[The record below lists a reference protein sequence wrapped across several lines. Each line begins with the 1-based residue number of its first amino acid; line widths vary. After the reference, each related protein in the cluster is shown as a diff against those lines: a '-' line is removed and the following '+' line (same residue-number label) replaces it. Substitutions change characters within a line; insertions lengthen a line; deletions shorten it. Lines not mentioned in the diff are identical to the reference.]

1 MFYTYYWDV
10 FCLIKVNKSKSGNVI
25 SGEIVVPRSQ
35 DVSPRSAETP
45 KGPENV
51 RIAQLEQNIKF
62 LQEQH
67 HLMLTGLHNEIESLK
82 NRNRGVCVCLLNS
95 FRCFNKNYFLSRTPV
110 PVGVCEGFLAK
121 FWILIFSWRWYKAQS
136 MWLFIYIFQKYN
148 LNLSQIFFSLKNLY
162 KYTYLNILQIY
173 SSPKPF
179 NITPLQVEILEKE
192 MADLKLQLQETESRN
207 LYLSAIVDEQKKY
220 VLYFLW
226 SQYLR

>member
-1 MFYTYYWDV
+1 MCELPNWSRTLS
-10 FCLIKVNKSKSGNVI
+10 FCKNSTTLCWQVCTT
-25 SGEIVVPRSQ
+25 RSR
-35 DVSPRSAETP
+35 VSRTET
-45 KGPENV
+45 E
-51 RIAQLEQNIKF
+51 
-62 LQEQH
+62 
-67 HLMLTGLHNEIESLK
+67 
-82 NRNRGVCVCLLNS
+82 VCVCLLNS

-110 PVGVCEGFLAK
+110 PIGVCEGFLAK

-226 SQYLR
+226 SKYLR